1 MGGGMARS
9 SGAVMG
15 GMGVSGFAPLALNSG
30 SQESSEPRNQIRNVA
45 GKTFY
50 FKKDRW
56 IDESITEDM
65 EKNQKPIVVKQF
77 SDEYFSLIDQNAS
90 EISQYLVF
98 SEPIALNLSGQIYY
112 IDPSDAE

>member
-1 MGGGMARS
+1 MGMVG
-9 SGAVMG
+9 GAVLQTADADASARP
-15 GMGVSGFAPLALNSG
+15 SG
-30 SQESSEPRNQIRNVA
+30 QIRNVA

-65 EKNQKPIVVKQF
+65 ETNQKPVVIKQF
-77 SDEYFSLIDQNAS
+77 SDEYFSLLDENTT

-112 IDPSDAE
+112 IDPADAE